1 MKKHRKMSEKTC
13 FLTSCTFTAASVLTA
28 VLLICLYFLSPK
40 TEMQGMGGVITFYA
54 ISAAKMAVLCFL
66 SAVTLFLSLLSLV
79 FSVKTAVDNL
89 GTVRIMGIMLTALNA
104 SSAAFGAFV
113 LFCFG
118 VIDDLWGLRYRT
130 KFIGQIVAFQA
141 VDPGDIIGRLPVL
154 DPDRPLLVLKDSL
167 HAFAVKL
174 VIKNLHDIS
183 PFL

>member
-1 MKKHRKMSEKTC
+1 MLKTNQLMKKHRKMSEKTC

-54 ISAAKMAVLCFL
+54 ISAAKMAILCFL

-113 LFCFG
+113 LFFILLYFG
-118 VIDDLWGLRYRT
+118 NFKI
-130 KFIGQIVAFQA
+130 
-141 VDPGDIIGRLPVL
+141 
-154 DPDRPLLVLKDSL
+154 
-167 HAFAVKL
+167 
-174 VIKNLHDIS
+174 
-183 PFL
+183 